1 MPLEI
6 TTVVS
11 APYQENTYLV
21 RRAGERDGIVIDP
34 GFEPERLIQKIKSL
48 DFNPVAILLTHG
60 HVDHIAGNTALR
72 EVWPNLPILIGAG
85 DAPMLTNP
93 QLNLSAWGGM
103 AIVSPPATQLLH
115 EGDVVAFAGMTF
127 DVRDIPGHS
136 PGHIVY
142 LAAGTQPLDVFGGD
156 VLFQGSVGR
165 TDFPGGNGRQ
175 LAAGIH
181 AKLFTLPDDTRVH
194 PGHGPSTTTG
204 IEKTSNPFVGLRR

>member
-21 RRAGERDGIVIDP
+21 RRADERDGIVIDP

-60 HVDHIAGNTALR
+60 HVDHIAGNSALR
-72 EVWPNLPILIGAG
+72 EVWPDLPILIGAG
-85 DAPMLTNP
+85 DAPMLTSP

-115 EGDVVAFAGMTF
+115 EGDVVEFAGMTF
-127 DVRDIPGHS
+127 DIRDIPGHS

-142 LAAGTQPLDVFGGD
+142 LVAGTQPLEVFGGD

-181 AKLFTLPDDTRVH
+181 ARLFTLPDDTRVH

-204 IEKTSNPFVGLRR
+204 IEKASNPFVGLRR